1 MFHVKMFRA
10 ETVIDG
16 IVRMDDNVYMFPA
29 ETFSRGTGVALDPWY
44 VTGFVDGEG
53 AFTFSRSGRQM
64 ALYFAIKLTGA
75 DLPILEA
82 IRDYFGGVGT
92 IYRVKPRAAPT
103 PASGFTKAA
112 VYYRICRRQD
122 LERVV
127 EHFDR
132 YPLRT
137 GKAASYA
144 IWRQMV
150 ALKRDFRKPLREE
163 LEQLSAQLSA
173 ASSRNAKWMAT

>member
-1 MFHVKMFRA
+1 MKNSVSSLINHENHRQSGVPKIFFLRRSD
-10 ETVIDG
+10 T
-16 IVRMDDNVYMFPA
+16 DNTAV
-29 ETFSRGTGVALDPWY
+29 
-44 VTGFVDGEG
+44 
-53 AFTFSRSGRQM
+53 
-64 ALYFAIKLTGA
+64 YFAKRNNG
-75 DLPILEA
+75 
-82 IRDYFGGVGT
+82 DYFGGVGA
-92 IYRVKPRAAPT
+92 IYRVKPAAAPT
-103 PASGFTKAA
+103 SASGYTKPAA
-112 VYYRICRRQD
+112 YYRICRRQD

-150 ALKRDFRKPLREE
+150 ALKRDFRKPPREE

-173 ASSRNAKWMAT
+173 CSPRNAKWMAT